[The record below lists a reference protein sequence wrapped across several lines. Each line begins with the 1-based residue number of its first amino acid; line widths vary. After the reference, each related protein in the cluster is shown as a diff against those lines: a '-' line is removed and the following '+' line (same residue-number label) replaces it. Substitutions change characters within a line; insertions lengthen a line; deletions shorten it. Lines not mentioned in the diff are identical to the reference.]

1 MIYDRE
7 YETMPRD
14 ELEQLQIERLQTTL
28 NRVYRNVAFYRHSFD
43 ERKINL
49 EKIKSLADLKELP
62 FTTKEDLIKSYPYDM
77 FAVPLRDIVRIHSSS
92 GTTGKPIAVGY
103 TANDIRHWS
112 SLVARLLTAG
122 GIGGQDFVQISLNYN
137 LFTGGLAYHYGAEL
151 LGASVIP
158 ASSTSDIEKQIIF
171 MKDFKTTA
179 LVSTPS
185 YALSIANALDDLKIH
200 PDELYLKFGLFCAE
214 PWSES
219 MRAKIEEKLHL
230 IATDNYGISEIMGA
244 GVAGECQEKTGL
256 HINEDHFIVEV
267 IDPKTLKP
275 LSPGEEGELVF
286 TTLTKEGF
294 PLIRYRTGDIAS
306 LIEGACPCGR
316 TLVRMSRITGRCD
329 DMMLVNGIKIYPSQV
344 EEILLKLTNRVPR
357 YLIVLS
363 KEQEKDAMELML
375 EISGI
380 DALDEMKNILQYRDR
395 LQQALEAATGV
406 QVKVLLVETDT
417 IKRMETRSKI
427 IDRRIE

>member
-49 EKIKSLADLKELP
+49 EKIKSLDDLKELP

-92 GTTGKPIAVGY
+92 GTTGRPISVGY

-112 SLVARLLTAG
+112 NLVARLLTAG
-122 GIGGQDFVQISLNYN
+122 GIGKQDFVQISLNYN
-137 LFTGGLAYHYGAEL
+137 IFTGGLAYHYGAEL

-185 YALSIANALDDLKIH
+185 YALAIAGALEDLKIH
-200 PDELYLKFGLFCAE
+200 PEELYLKFGLFCAE

-219 MRAKIEEKLHL
+219 MRTKIEEKLRL
-230 IATDNYGISEIMGA
+230 IATDNYGISEIMAA

-275 LSPGEEGELVF
+275 LKAGEEGELVF

-306 LIEGACPCGR
+306 LIEGECPCGR
-316 TLVRMSRITGRCD
+316 TLVRMSRVTGRCD
-329 DMMLVNGIKIYPSQV
+329 DMMLVNGIKIYPSQI
-344 EEILLKLTNRVPR
+344 EEIFLKLTGRVPR

-363 KEQEKDAMELML
+363 KEHEKDMMEIML

-380 DALDEMKNILQYRDR
+380 EAIDEMKNILQYRDR
-395 LQQALEAATGV
+395 LQKALEGAIGV
-406 QVKVLLVETDT
+406 PAKVLLVETDT
-417 IKRMETRSKI
+417 IQRMETRSKI
-427 IDRRIE
+427 IDRRSE

>member
-49 EKIKSLADLKELP
+49 EKIKSISDLKELP

-112 SLVARLLTAG
+112 SLVARLLTVG
-122 GIGGQDFVQISLNYN
+122 GIGEHDFVQISLNYN

-158 ASSTSDIEKQIIF
+158 ATSTSDIEKQIIF

-179 LVSTPS
+179 LISTPS
-185 YALSIANALDDLKIH
+185 YALAIANALDDLKIH

-219 MRAKIEEKLHL
+219 MRTKIEEKLHL

-244 GVAGECQEKTGL
+244 GVAGECQKKNGL

-267 IDPKTLKP
+267 IDSKTLTP
-275 LSPGEEGELVF
+275 LGPGEEGELVF

-306 LIEGACPCGR
+306 LIEGTCPCGR
-316 TLVRMSRITGRCD
+316 TLVRMSRITGRSD
-329 DMMLVNGIKIYPSQV
+329 EVMLVNGIKIYPSQI
-344 EEILLKLTNRVPR
+344 EEIFLKVTNRIPR

-363 KEQEKDAMELML
+363 KEHEKDTMEIMI

-380 DALDEMKNILQYRDR
+380 EALDEMKNILQYRDR

-406 QVKVLLVETDT
+406 QAKVLLVETDT
-417 IKRMETRSKI
+417 IQRMETRSRI
-427 IDRRIE
+427 IDRRNE